1 VPLKRKYVLVYTL
14 ICILFSLNQVI
25 AVGAAD
31 PVIDNPIVILFDEGH
46 GQHYNRSLYS
56 QALADLTI
64 NKRMKVVFNT
74 GKFNSTSFEGVDIFV
89 STNPGTKITL
99 EESKYLNRFIS
110 SGKAMFL
117 LTNPLNEDN
126 QSLNGRGDI
135 INEFLNY
142 LDFGYIMGKFWSYS
156 GDGEDFNPADII
168 INEFSHAGD
177 TKYLHLKVN
186 SSSHEILSID
196 KNITSI
202 VTYSCSIEEA
212 STPILAASSEAY
224 SRTISGEPGG
234 DTTQTDGR
242 LYLMGT
248 TGEELDSGA
257 RIVIGGSSIMF
268 SDLIPE
274 GRPFE
279 NSSWYN
285 SENNSLLW
293 LNIFDWLAEAGSE
306 TPSPSVV
313 PEQILFFIII
323 LIVVMASFFLLGGS
337 LLFFIGSG
345 RKILIVKS
353 GEEIV
358 AAPKSTDK
366 AIETSSIESSP
377 PSKESRRDR
386 RLKQIKKHHR
396 RRKK

>member
-1 VPLKRKYVLVYTL
+1 MPLKRKYVLVYTL

-25 AVGAAD
+25 VIGAAD
-31 PVIDNPIVILFDEGH
+31 PVTDKPIVILFDEGH

-64 NKRMKVVFNT
+64 NKSMKVVFNT
-74 GKFNSTSFEGVDIFV
+74 GEFNSTSFEGVDIFV

-156 GDGEDFNPADII
+156 EQEDFNPADII
-168 INEFSHAGD
+168 INEFSNAGD
-177 TKYLHLKVN
+177 PKYLHLKVN

-212 STPILAASSEAY
+212 SAPILAASSEAY
-224 SRTISGEPGG
+224 SITISGEPGG
-234 DTTQTDGR
+234 DTTQTDGK

-268 SDLIPE
+268 SDVFDPILE
-274 GRPFE
+274 
-279 NSSWYN
+279 STWYQ
-285 SENNSLLW
+285 SENNSDLW
-293 LNIFDWLAEAGSE
+293 WNIFDWLGEVNPE
-306 TPSPSVV
+306 DPTSP
-313 PEQILFFIII
+313 PIPLEIIFPLLLLLVGVSTI
-323 LIVVMASFFLLGGS
+323 FLLGGS
-337 LLFFIGSG
+337 LFYSIGSG
-345 RKILIVKS
+345 RKISLVKS
-353 GEEIV
+353 GQVEAPVQISADEIAEPSAV
-358 AAPKSTDK
+358 QP
-366 AIETSSIESSP
+366 SP
-377 PSKESRRDR
+377 SAKESKRDK
-386 RLKQIKKHHR
+386 RLRQIKKHQ
-396 RRKK
+396 RKKRM